1 LIKPKFM
8 SAMDMTNDSSPADN
22 SWSREADALWQQG
35 DRQAAINKIL
45 AVLNAKP
52 PYLPRSAGLQFTYFL
67 FQLQDF
73 VAAESF
79 LSELLQQYPADLE
92 ILENRAVMR
101 VRSNKIAEA
110 VTDFQQVVAQNP
122 EAVNA
127 WDGLAS
133 ALHQLKRWDEA
144 QRAGE
149 ESLVRKDRK
158 AEAAYLY
165 EELTVNWP
173 NVSPQVWD
181 GQNQGSDV
189 IAFSLWGSNPRYLR
203 GAVRNLQEASVVYPG
218 WVCRFYVDNS
228 VPREFVDLAIELGAQ
243 VIRQPANQSVR
254 QKLSWRFLVANDP
267 TVGRFLVRD
276 ADAVVSVR
284 ESQAVAEWLESDRWF
299 HVMRDYW
306 THTDPILAGMWG
318 GRSGLL
324 PDLAALVMSYESG
337 KLETLNI
344 DQWFLRDRVWPLI
357 RSSTLIHDRCFRV
370 LEARVWP
377 DVDPPGDWHVGQ
389 DESIARPQEQS
400 EKLGSLVAEHS
411 WLRLP
416 GLEMVSGFWI
426 NLDRAIERRQV
437 MESRLKAAGMGHY
450 QRVAGV
456 DGLVNYAGLPRPG
469 VMGCWQGHLAA
480 LRLGAAAGGA
490 VHVLEDD
497 TLLGLGAKNVLD
509 PLVGASG
516 LGRYDLVF
524 TDVLLDYLTSQ
535 KYFRAFYET
544 ARIVEPNAVPEK
556 VALVDLKE
564 IIFSCSNSYFI
575 HPQRIGRVLEMLE
588 REFRSLNMQNPE
600 PIDMVIRRLVL
611 AGAMTAAV
619 TCPFLTSIDLAL
631 MADSS
636 INDPNAAN
644 LQKTLLLH
652 NIHRQAFFYGADDRS
667 LVAMVES
674 LFPQKQRTEKSR
686 LLALLHEQF
695 LVEEQQ
701 KF

>member
-1 LIKPKFM
+1 
-8 SAMDMTNDSSPADN
+8 MTAVDLTDDKSPANN
-22 SWSREADALWQQG
+22 SWNQEADALWRQG
-35 DRQAAINKIL
+35 DRQGAINKIL
-45 AVLNAKP
+45 AVINANSP
-52 PYLPRSAGLQFTYFL
+52 HLPRSAGLQFTYYL
-67 FQLQDF
+67 FQLQDY
-73 VAAESF
+73 VTGESF
-79 LSELLQQYPADLE
+79 LSELLQRYPADLE

-101 VRSNKIAEA
+101 SRSNKIAGA

-122 EAVNA
+122 DAVNA
-127 WDGLAS
+127 WDGLATS
-133 ALHQLKRWDEA
+133 LHQLKRWDEA
-144 QRAGE
+144 QQAGE
-149 ESLVRKDRK
+149 ESLVRKDRR

-165 EELTVNWP
+165 EDLMVTWPTVL
-173 NVSPQVWD
+173 PQAWD
-181 GQNQGSDV
+181 GQNNGSDV

-203 GAVRNLQEASVVYPG
+203 GAVRNLQEAPVVYPG
-218 WVCRFYVDNS
+218 WVCRFYVDDS
-228 VPREFVDLAIELGAQ
+228 VPIEFVNLAFELGAQ

-276 ADAVVSVR
+276 ADAVVSIR
-284 ESQAVAEWLESDRWF
+284 EAQAVAEWLASDRWF

-324 PDLAALVMSYESG
+324 PDLATLVMSYESG

-370 LEARVWP
+370 LDARVWP
-377 DVDPPGDWHVGQ
+377 EVDPPGDWHVGQ

-400 EKLGSLVAEHS
+400 DKLGSLWTTYS
-411 WLRLP
+411 WLKLP

-437 MESRLKAAGMGHY
+437 MESQLKAAGMGHY
-450 QRVAGV
+450 QRVAGA
-456 DGLVNYAGLPRPG
+456 DGLANYAGLPRPG

-480 LRLGAAAGGA
+480 LRLGAAAGGV

-497 TLLGLGAKNVLD
+497 TLLVVGVKTVLD
-509 PLVGASG
+509 PLVGAKG
-516 LGRYDLVF
+516 LERYDLVF
-524 TDVLLDYLTSQ
+524 TDVLFDYLTSQ
-535 KYFRAFYET
+535 KYFRAFYEA
-544 ARIVEPNAVPEK
+544 ARVVKKNAVPTK
-556 VALVDLKE
+556 VTLVDLKG

-575 HPQRIGRVLEMLE
+575 HPQRIGRVLELLE
-588 REFRSLNMQNPE
+588 QEFRSLKMQDPE

-611 AGAMTAAV
+611 SGAMTAAV

-636 INDPNAAN
+636 INDPNIAN

-667 LVAMVES
+667 LLAMVEN
-674 LFPQKQRTEKSR
+674 LFPKKQRTEKSQT
-686 LLALLHEQF
+686 LALLHEQF

-701 KF
+701 RF